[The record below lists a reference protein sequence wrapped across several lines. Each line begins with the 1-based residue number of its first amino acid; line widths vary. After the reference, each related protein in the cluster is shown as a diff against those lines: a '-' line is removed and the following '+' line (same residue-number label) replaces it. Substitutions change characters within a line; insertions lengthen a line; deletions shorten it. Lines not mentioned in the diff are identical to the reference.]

1 MFCLDLQAL
10 NQYDSAARD
19 LFQLQKIEPKN
30 AAAKK
35 ELEVVLDLCR
45 KVNVN
50 NNRRIGLYQD
60 SIKLICANG
69 KRDSGAKL
77 TSPKFCLSFT
87 QTVNRP
93 MVNNHSLAFLDDQ
106 VVPQLCPQAT
116 WTAAGPRKMVLLH
129 YGPNNQPFMK

>member
-50 NNRRIGLYQD
+50 SNQRIGLYQD
-60 SIKLICANG
+60 PIKTDFIERLDSIKKLINIWSARG
-69 KRDSGAKL
+69 
-77 TSPKFCLSFT
+77 LSIYL
-87 QTVNRP
+87 
-93 MVNNHSLAFLDDQ
+93 SLI
-106 VVPQLCPQAT
+106 
-116 WTAAGPRKMVLLH
+116 H
-129 YGPNNQPFMK
+129 I

>member
-1 MFCLDLQAL
+1 MWRYNVGNFVSIYKGGIIYIFHNKPGRREVLKSICSVFDLQAL

-50 NNRRIGLYQD
+50 NNQRIGLYQD
-60 SIKLICANG
+60 PIKT
-69 KRDSGAKL
+69 D
-77 TSPKFCLSFT
+77 
-87 QTVNRP
+87 
-93 MVNNHSLAFLDDQ
+93 
-106 VVPQLCPQAT
+106 LCK
-116 WTAAGPRKMVLLH
+116 W
-129 YGPNNQPFMK
+129 